1 MHVPP
6 KLTLD
11 DIARNQVRD
20 IIDIIDITEKQ
31 NIHEVYIPPLNYLKT
46 KWKPIS
52 WSPYFFK
59 VCRRNEKGDCPSYC
73 IFSYAVCKMVLR
85 RV

>member
-46 KWKPIS
+46 K
-52 WSPYFFK
+52 
-59 VCRRNEKGDCPSYC
+59 
-73 IFSYAVCKMVLR
+73 
-85 RV
+85 